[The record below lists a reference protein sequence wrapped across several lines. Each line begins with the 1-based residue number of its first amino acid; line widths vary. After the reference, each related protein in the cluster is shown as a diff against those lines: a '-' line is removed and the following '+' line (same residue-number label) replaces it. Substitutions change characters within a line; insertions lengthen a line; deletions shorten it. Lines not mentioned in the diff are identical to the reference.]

1 MKPLLLALSCGV
13 FFNLAEGHQT
23 TSAGN
28 LEPAIIPNA
37 QEYVLHS
44 QFTKKDYR
52 IQVMPV
58 GEVKHIGYSVLYVL
72 DGDALFPAAA
82 SMAQNMM
89 ARAQET
95 NAVPFLIV
103 GIGYPNTQLLNPA
116 ERAQDYT
123 PPSGRYDN
131 TGDKTNKKFGGAENF
146 YRFIQEE
153 LSPDLHRRFSIN
165 TAQQNIF
172 GHSYGGL
179 FSLYSLFNHPNGFRN
194 YLIASPSIWWNQQ
207 RILQDLP
214 AFSEHLQNIKEKI
227 GVRFTVG
234 EYEQKLA
241 PYMKQDPQRQK
252 QLDQRAMVTQVN
264 NLAEKLNGLPNDK
277 LSVMSKIYPEETHM
291 TSVMP
296 ALLEGLKW
304 LYSRCKAQQDCEF

>member
-1 MKPLLLALSCGV
+1 MEYFELGA
-13 FFNLAEGHQT
+13 T
-23 TSAGN
+23 TLPRAT
-28 LEPAIIPNA
+28 L
-37 QEYVLHS
+37 
-44 QFTKKDYR
+44 R
-52 IQVMPV
+52 WW
-58 GEVKHIGYSVLYVL
+58 
-72 DGDALFPAAA
+72 PAAA
-82 SMAQNMM
+82 SMAQNIM

-123 PPSGRYDN
+123 PPSERYDN

-153 LSPDLHRRFSIN
+153 LAPDLHRRFSIN
-165 TAQQNIF
+165 AAQQNIF

-207 RILQDLP
+207 RILQDFP
-214 AFSEHLQNIKEKI
+214 AFSEHLQNIKENI
-227 GVRFTVG
+227 GVRFTAG

-264 NLAEKLNGLPNDK
+264 NLAEKLNALPNDK
-277 LSVMSKIYPEETHM
+277 LSVVSKIYDEETHM

-304 LYSRCKAQQDCEF
+304 LFSRCKEQQDCEF

>member
-13 FFNLAEGHQT
+13 FFNLAEGHQS

-28 LEPAIIPNA
+28 LEPALIPNA

-58 GEVKHIGYSVLYVL
+58 GEVRRIGYSVLYVL

-103 GIGYPNTQLLNPA
+103 GIGYPNTQLLNPT

-123 PPSGRYDN
+123 PPSESYGD
-131 TGDKTNKKFGGAENF
+131 TGDKTNKKFGGAEYF

-153 LSPDLHRRFSIN
+153 LAPDLHRRFSIN
-165 TAQQNIF
+165 AAQQNIF

-179 FSLYSLFNHPNGFRN
+179 FSLYSLFNHP
-194 YLIASPSIWWNQQ
+194 
-207 RILQDLP
+207 D
-214 AFSEHLQNIKEKI
+214 
-227 GVRFTVG
+227 
-234 EYEQKLA
+234 
-241 PYMKQDPQRQK
+241 
-252 QLDQRAMVTQVN
+252 
-264 NLAEKLNGLPNDK
+264 
-277 LSVMSKIYPEETHM
+277 
-291 TSVMP
+291 
-296 ALLEGLKW
+296 W
-304 LYSRCKAQQDCEF
+304 LRK

>member
-13 FFNLAEGHQT
+13 FFNLAEGHQA
-23 TSAGN
+23 TSIGN
-28 LEPAIIPNA
+28 LKPAILPNA

-82 SMAQNMM
+82 GMAQNMM
-89 ARAQET
+89 ARAQ
-95 NAVPFLIV
+95 
-103 GIGYPNTQLLNPA
+103 
-116 ERAQDYT
+116 DYT
-123 PPSGRYDN
+123 PPSERYDN

-153 LSPDLHRRFSIN
+153 LAPDLHRRFSIN
-165 TAQQNIF
+165 AAQQNIF

-179 FSLYSLFNHPNGFRN
+179 FSLYSLFKHPNGFRN

-264 NLAEKLNGLPNDK
+264 NLSEKLNGLPNDK
-277 LSVMSKIYPEETHM
+277 LAIVSKIYPEETHM

-296 ALLEGLKW
+296 ALLDGLKW
-304 LYSRCKAQQDCEF
+304 LFSRCKTQKDCEF